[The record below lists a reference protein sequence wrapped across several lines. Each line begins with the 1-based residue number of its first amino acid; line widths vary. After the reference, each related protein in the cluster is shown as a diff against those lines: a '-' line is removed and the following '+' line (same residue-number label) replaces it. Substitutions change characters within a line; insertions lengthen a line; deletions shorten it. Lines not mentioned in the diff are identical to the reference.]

1 MAHRA
6 DSEVELH
13 RLQLRFAAA
22 RVIDERAV
30 QRLVQSIDACGQRIA
45 CIAVGEPEHTAE
57 DAGLVLIDGYRRVAA
72 LRRLG
77 RDSALVECWSCTL
90 PEALAQLLAR
100 SHSRA
105 FAAIEEAL
113 LLRELIDAQRLSQRE
128 AARLCARDASWV
140 QRRLQLLGA
149 LPEALLQAV
158 QRAQL
163 SAWAAVRVFVP
174 LARANAEHAQRLLLA
189 IQAQSLSTR
198 ELQLWFT
205 HYQRAQRREREHM
218 VEHPR
223 LLLDSLAEREQAR
236 AAARLKAGPEGQAVA
251 ELGQLQ
257 ALLERARH
265 NLAAMAPPLADG
277 VKRACC
283 RVHARLGELQGELR
297 RLVDDADPDPPQRA
311 DPAGSGPLA
320 ARDQPSVA
328 DLAQYRAPHP
338 ALSDA
343 R

>member
-13 RLQLRFAAA
+13 RLELRFAAA

-45 CIAVGEPEHTAE
+45 CIAVGTAE
-57 DAGLVLIDGYRRVAA
+57 GVSSLVLIDGYRRVAA

-77 RDSALVECWSCTL
+77 RDSARVECWSCTL
-90 PEALAQLLAR
+90 PEALAQLLAC
-100 SHSRA
+100 SQSRT

-128 AARLCARDASWV
+128 VARLCARDASWV

-149 LPEALLQAV
+149 LPDALLQAV

-174 LARANAEHAQRLLLA
+174 LARANAEHAQRLLGA
-189 IQAQSLSTR
+189 IQQHSLSTR

-223 LLLDSLAEREQAR
+223 LLLDSLAEREHTR
-236 AAARLKAGPEGQAVA
+236 AAARLKAGPEGQVLSD
-251 ELGQLQ
+251 LGQLQ
-257 ALLERARH
+257 ALLERARS
-265 NLAAMAPPLADG
+265 NLAAMAPPLQG
-277 VKRACC
+277 PIWRACQ
-283 RVHARLGELQGELR
+283 RVRARLAELEGELR

-311 DPAGSGPLA
+311 ELAGPRPLA
-320 ARDQPSVA
+320 ARDQPPVA
-328 DLAQYRAPHP
+328 HLA
-338 ALSDA
+338 
-343 R
+343 